1 MADKPDTRPDVRVA
15 WAAADQWG
23 VLSLDELFTCGLSRD
38 AVSDRALNGRL
49 HPLHRGV
56 YAVGHPSVPLEGR
69 FLAAV
74 KACGPGALLSHHSAA
89 ALWGFVQWAERFP
102 EVTVIGTAPHAHPGL
117 RIHRTTRLDLDDRT
131 RHRGIP
137 VTSPARTLLDLAAT
151 LDPRPLRSATRRAQ
165 SLQRVNLRQ
174 LADVLARHPRRRGS
188 ARLARVIATGP
199 APTRSELED
208 VVLDLILRGG
218 HVHPDVNVPY
228 FVEGRR
234 TVPDFRWPEHRLV
247 LEADST
253 TWHDNP
259 LAREDDAERQALL
272 EAHGERVL
280 RVTWAQAIA
289 SPGRTLA
296 RLRVAGAPY
305 NGAPVI
311 STNQLKNGNHIEVDG
326 TVFKVLEFQH
336 VKPGKGGAFVR
347 TKLRRASDGN
357 VIDKTFRAGEK
368 FRAVRTEARKMTF
381 LYTDGTDAH
390 FMDTESYEQM
400 AVPEGAVAEA
410 LRWTKPNDPVD
421 VLFIDGA
428 PSDLQ
433 LPASVVLEVAQT
445 DPGLR
450 GDTASGGGTKP
461 ATLET
466 GATIHVPLFVDIG
479 DSVKVDTRSGEYMSR
494 A

>member
-1 MADKPDTRPDVRVA
+1 MLVA
-15 WAAADQWG
+15 RRAADAWG
-23 VLSLDELFTCGLSRD
+23 VLSLVELLACGLSRN
-38 AVSDRALNGRL
+38 AVMNRVRNGRL
-49 HPLHRGV
+49 HRVHRGV
-56 YAVGHPSVPLEGR
+56 YAVGHASLTLEGR

-74 KACGPGALLSHHSAA
+74 KACGPRAVLSHLAAA
-89 ALWGFVQWAERFP
+89 ALWGFLSWDDRYP
-102 EVTVIGTAPHAHPGL
+102 EVTVVGASRNVLPGL
-117 RIHRTTRLDLDDRT
+117 RIHRTRRMERDDTT
-131 RHRGIP
+131 RHGGIP

-151 LDPRPLRSATRRAQ
+151 LDPDRLRSATRRAQ
-165 SLQRVNLRQ
+165 SLYRVNVRQ
-174 LADVLARHPRRRGS
+174 LADSLARHRGRPGS
-188 ARLARVIATGP
+188 AKLARIIATGP

-218 HVHPDVNVPY
+218 LVHPDVNVPY
-228 FVEGRR
+228 YVDGRR
-234 TVPDFRWPEHRLV
+234 IVPDYRWPAQRLV
-247 LEADST
+247 LEADSK

-259 LAREDDAERQALL
+259 LAREDDVERQAVL

-289 SPGRTLA
+289 RPTPTLA
-296 RLRVAGAPY
+296 RLRAAGAPY
-305 NGAPVI
+305 TERPMI

-326 TVFKVLEFQH
+326 TVFKVVEFQH

-368 FRAVRTEARKMTF
+368 FRSVRTEARKMTF

-390 FMDTESYEQM
+390 FMDAESYEQM
-400 AVPEGAVAEA
+400 AVPEPTVAEA
-410 LRWTKPNDPVD
+410 LRWTRPNESVD
-421 VLFIDGA
+421 VLFIDGQ

-433 LPASVVLEVAQT
+433 LPASVVLEVSQT

-466 GATIHVPLFVDIG
+466 GATIHVPLFVDVG
-479 DSVKVDTRSGEYMSR
+479 QRVKVDTRSGEYMSR